1 MAHVLRPE
9 CRDRV
14 ALSLEAWKMCFINQG
29 LCTLGPCNVLI
40 SLRILSQMK
49 YFKVIANTRV
59 GRRFW
64 SR

>member
-29 LCTLGPCNVLI
+29 LCTSVPCNVLM
-40 SLRILSQMK
+40 SLRILSQVK

-64 SR
+64 SQ